1 MRYDLTPLLAFP
13 FHSPSLVLH
22 PRPPPSQEKCDRL
35 VELILKYDERT
46 RLAEYQFYRSDGAE
60 EVERTAGLAALDL
73 AALDARLRGGA
84 DVLHRAC
91 AVAAFAG
98 TGSRRCHGHLLE
110 QLQLKEG
117 GGMVVVRTALEE
129 FASLLGDGEQKEQ
142 LRRYS
147 AAL

>member
-1 MRYDLTPLLAFP
+1 MESYDNPDNND
-13 FHSPSLVLH
+13 SNVN
-22 PRPPPSQEKCDRL
+22 
-35 VELILKYDERT
+35 
-46 RLAEYQFYRSDGAE
+46 DGDDDNGRAD
-60 EVERTAGLAALDL
+60 LAALDL

-91 AVAAFAG
+91 AVAAFTG